1 MVTSGAPSTVG
12 MESAENTSSFPP
24 YRSFEEIPVYV
35 PPQPTPISSS
45 INFPMPSQVDN
56 PSSIIRLIGQESCEE
71 PEVNSG
77 FGLQVDLDRD
87 TRAMQ
92 IALETKPAESGPAP
106 VEAPVQ
112 ADRSIDFRPT
122 NGIQTLREEFGAE
135 YDVLSAAALRKMDYD
150 ASRAAK
156 LIREKDLRTSY
167 LVAKLR
173 LEDLDCEVSEVTLA
187 QLCVTYDNIHQVV
200 SDYIEF
206 EFNQDAT
213 VVNIEGADSNRP
225 QTGFGNFVN
234 FARNVGQSLFS

>member
-1 MVTSGAPSTVG
+1 MK
-12 MESAENTSSFPP
+12 
-24 YRSFEEIPVYV
+24 
-35 PPQPTPISSS
+35 
-45 INFPMPSQVDN
+45 VDN

-71 PEVNSG
+71 PEVTSG

-135 YDVLSAAALRKMDYD
+135 YDVLSGFGLDTVSLKYKIFGISIFEFNCSAAALRKMDYD

-187 QLCVTYDNIHQVV
+187 QLCVTV
-200 SDYIEF
+200 SI
-206 EFNQDAT
+206 
-213 VVNIEGADSNRP
+213 S
-225 QTGFGNFVN
+225 
-234 FARNVGQSLFS
+234 